1 MYESGHG
8 RRSGGFDSESSDR
21 SAISLVDE
29 DGRKVYLDTVVR
41 RRRVR
46 PEIVFVVA
54 AAVFV
59 AAALVKPWPST
70 PLVRATPSP
79 TGNPGLV
86 EVQRSTAPPPRAAEA
101 TEPQPTLPLDAYVP
115 PWDYHLPFSVPYTP
129 PPTASPALEQV
140 AP

>member
-8 RRSGGFDSESSDR
+8 RRSGGSDSASSDPG
-21 SAISLVDE
+21 AISLVDE
-29 DGRKVYLDTVVR
+29 DGRVVYLDRVVR
-41 RRRVR
+41 RRRLR
-46 PEIVFVVA
+46 PEIVFVGA

-86 EVQRSTAPPPRAAEA
+86 EVRLPTAPPPHEAEP

-129 PPTASPALEQV
+129 RPTASPTFEQV